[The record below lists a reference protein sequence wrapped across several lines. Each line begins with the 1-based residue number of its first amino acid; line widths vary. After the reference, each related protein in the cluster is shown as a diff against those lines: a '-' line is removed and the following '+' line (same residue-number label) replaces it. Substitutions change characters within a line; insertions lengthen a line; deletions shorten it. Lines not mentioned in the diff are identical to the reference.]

1 MLNNNSN
8 KVFLTL
14 IGGGAF
20 GNEEHWILDSLQ
32 KTIRKF
38 KNVPLDI
45 KIVSYGRSNPNLVKC
60 INEI

>member
-1 MLNNNSN
+1 MENNNSN

-14 IGGGAF
+14 VGDGAF
-20 GNEEHWILDSLQ
+20 GNEINWILESLQ
-32 KTIRKF
+32 KAIIKF

-45 KIVSYGRSNPNLVKC
+45 KIVSYGRSNPKLMKC